1 MSSLF
6 QAIKQKS
13 GRRLPA
19 AGLAVVFSLM
29 LPIPGYGQY
38 LTPLY
43 GATFDEAAFP
53 LTGWTALPSGAG
65 QFQPA
70 AVSIGLIPT
79 SPQSPAFS
87 NGRGVIITAAP
98 GQGSFVFGPAVTV
111 GADLVLLRLS
121 VHALSGGGSIAM
133 GALNVTPGGTL
144 ANADGSANYALEA
157 DTARFAAD
165 FEYLFA
171 VYRPQGQ
178 AIVPFFQLAVNPGMP
193 TAVTAMFDNF
203 EVYPLNEQTVTDPA
217 WRFIFGFGGIGTPTA
232 TPTPPP
238 GATPTTT
245 PTVTP
250 TLPPVTGGLEPGLL
264 FTITSIEDQREAFS
278 PRTAYD
284 RGNLFAVVA
293 ADLTTGYQDILIRN
307 LDTGS
312 GSISTPAAVNQ
323 GYEDT
328 VAQTPDIEIDA
339 GGVRH
344 VVWSDNRSVNPKL
357 FSIYLA
363 EVDSSLHKLIEKD
376 FEINNLYENTN
387 TAEPAVALRGN
398 GEITVCWRDDRNFL
412 MDLFVRRMRWTGSA
426 LQAIDAKDF
435 QVNIPYDN
443 TNVSHPDVA
452 VDDQNTI
459 VVIWSDDRVLLKE
472 GGKKRNDIYARIFNS
487 STQPEVITL
496 ETGEIRQLPES
507 VPEIQVNAL
516 DDKEEQAKEPA
527 IAFAKGVFLAVWRNT
542 DAQAVSSIRGA
553 VFNAQGQILVPE
565 FQVDMGL
572 GKARAPSVAAWRDGR
587 FLITWH
593 DEGTKQ
599 MLGCIYDSVQNAFLT
614 DDVPLVD
621 GVEGLERTGV
631 AVGGSDQGLAVWD
644 GVIGQLHDIFG
655 VSLFAA
661 GNTVQALRQPISL
674 QEAFGRNRTLS
685 ASTLSVEGVRQNVET
700 KPSRS
705 GTGASQSRSR

>member
-1 MSSLF
+1 MLSPF
-6 QAIKQKS
+6 QTIEQKAC
-13 GRRLPA
+13 RRLPA
-19 AGLAVVFSLM
+19 VWWSVFLGLV
-29 LPIPGYGQY
+29 LPIPGYCQY

-53 LTGWTALPSGAG
+53 LTGWTAMPSGAG

-79 SPQSPAFS
+79 SPTLPAYS
-87 NGRGVIITAAP
+87 NGRGVIISAAP
-98 GQGSFVFGPAVTV
+98 GQGSFVYGPAVTV
-111 GADLVLLRLS
+111 GTDLVLLRLS

-157 DTARFAAD
+157 GTERFTADYEFV
-165 FEYLFA
+165 FA

-193 TAVTAMFDNF
+193 SAVTAMFDNF
-203 EVYPLNEQTVTDPA
+203 EVYPLNAQTVTDPA
-217 WRFIFGFGGIGTPTA
+217 WRFIFGFGGIGTPTP

-238 GATPTTT
+238 GATPTMT

-250 TLPPVTGGLEPGLL
+250 TLPPATGGLEPGEVYS
-264 FTITSIEDQREAFS
+264 ISPTSDLKEAFS
-278 PRTAYD
+278 PKAAYD
-284 RGNLFAVVA
+284 RENLFAVVA
-293 ADLTTGYQDILIRN
+293 SDLTEGFQDILLRQVDIGN
-307 LDTGS
+307 NTVS
-312 GSISTPAAVNQ
+312 NPIAVNQ

-339 GGVRH
+339 GGIRH
-344 VVWSDNRSVNPKL
+344 VVWSDNRSRNPKL

-363 EVDSSLHKLIEKD
+363 ELNASGRKLAEND
-376 FEINNLYENTN
+376 FEVNNLYENTN
-387 TAEPAVALRGN
+387 TAEPALAVRGN

-412 MDLFVRRMRWTGSA
+412 MDVFVRRMRWTGSA
-426 LQAIDAKDF
+426 LQTIDAKDY

-452 VDDQNTI
+452 VDDQNNI

-472 GGKKRNDIYARIFNS
+472 GGKKRNDIYARFFNS
-487 STQPEVITL
+487 STQPEVITT
-496 ETGEIRQLPES
+496 ETVEIRQLPES
-507 VPEIQVNAL
+507 VPEIQINTL
-516 DDKEEQAKEPA
+516 DDKEEQAKDPV

-542 DAQAVSSIRGA
+542 HAQAVSSIRGA
-553 VFNAQGQILVPE
+553 VFNALGQILVPE

-572 GKARAPSVAAWRDGR
+572 GKAMAPSVAAWGDGR

-599 MLGCIYDSVQNAFLT
+599 MLGCVYDSVQNALLT
-614 DDVPLVD
+614 DDVPLVE
-621 GVEGLERTGV
+621 GVEGLERTGL
-631 AVGGSDQGLAVWD
+631 AVGGANTGLSVWD
-644 GVIGQLHDIFG
+644 GVTGQYKDIFG
-655 VSLFAA
+655 VSILM
-661 GNTVQALRQPISL
+661 NTNTLMAVTRPVSVTDA
-674 QEAFGRNRTLS
+674 EGRVRTQ
-685 ASTLSVEGVRQNVET
+685 SVTTMSMENTRTAKEIKSERVET
-700 KPSRS
+700 NVSRP
-705 GTGASQSRSR
+705 R